1 MGVDPVARP
10 VSGGTR
16 RVRRPAGRPPAQDRL
31 MFEDIPRPG
40 LWKRLLLGGFLVVF
54 AAAGATAVAAFHEVD
69 KVVQALELG
78 TELKLGKNTLA
89 QTDPGKPQTLLI
101 LGSDRR
107 PRANGEG
114 ASGARSDTIML
125 VRLNPDKDATAIM
138 SLPRDLKV
146 QIPGHGVEK
155 INAAY
160 EYGGPALTLQTVK
173 RLTGLPINHV
183 INVTFKGFWRAVNAI
198 GCVYA
203 DVDRDY
209 FNESAEFA
217 YINIDPGYQRLC
229 ARQALQYVRF
239 RHYDTDLV
247 RSARQ
252 QDFLRQMKQQVTY
265 TDLISNRDRL
275 VKIFGRNTATDSDLR
290 SRSEVLRLLK
300 LAVFSAG
307 QPIQEIH
314 FEGEIGPSFVEA
326 SDAQVKKLVQQ
337 FLKVEDSPGPR
348 GTAPGERPA
357 RKPRRKRR
365 AQPLN
370 LYDASVTGKEQALQA
385 VQAGA
390 GGSLPVYYPTLLRNS
405 SQFAQPP
412 RVYKLMGTDGKCYGD
427 FRMVVRRTDA
437 NGEYYGLQGT
447 TWKNP
452 PILDSPSETR
462 KVGRREFKLFF
473 AGDRLRLVAWQT
485 PKATYWI
492 SNTLLQTLDKKQM
505 MGIAR
510 STKRCC

>member
-1 MGVDPVARP
+1 
-10 VSGGTR
+10 
-16 RVRRPAGRPPAQDRL
+16 
-31 MFEDIPRPG
+31 MFEDLPRPG

-69 KVVQALELG
+69 KVVSALELG

-89 QTDPGKPQTLLI
+89 TTDPGQPQTILI

-107 PRANGEG
+107 PRQNGEG

-125 VRLNPDKDATAIM
+125 VRLNPEKDATAIM

-146 QIPGHGVEK
+146 RIPGHGVDK

-160 EYGGPALTLQTVK
+160 EIGGPALTFQTVK
-173 RLTGLPINHV
+173 QLTGLSINHV
-183 INVTFKGFWRAVNAI
+183 VNVTFRGFWRAVNAI
-198 GCVYA
+198 GCVYT

-209 FNESAEFA
+209 FNDSAEFT

-229 ARQALQYVRF
+229 ARQALQYVRY
-239 RHYDTDLV
+239 RHTDTDLV

-265 TDLISNRDRL
+265 TELIDNRDRL
-275 VKIFGRNTATDSDLR
+275 VKIFGRNTATDATLR

-326 SDAQVKKLVQQ
+326 SNRQVKKLVQQ
-337 FLKVEDSPGPR
+337 FLNVQDSPGPR
-348 GTAPGERPA
+348 GEAPEKRPA
-357 RKPRRKRR
+357 RKPKRR
-365 AQPLN
+365 QRRVDRSIGV
-370 LYDASVTGKEQALQA
+370 YDATALGEDQGLQA

-390 GGSLPVYYPTLLRNS
+390 GGSLPVLYPTLLRNS
-405 SQFAQPP
+405 SQFSQPP
-412 RVYKLMGTDGKCYGD
+412 RVYKLMDPDGKRYGAY
-427 FRMVVRRTDA
+427 RMVMNRTDA

-452 PILDSPSETR
+452 PILDKPTEKRT
-462 KVGRREFKLFF
+462 VGGRQYELHF
-473 AGDRLRLVAWQT
+473 AGDRLRLVAWRT
-485 PKATYWI
+485 PKAAYWV
-492 SNTLLQTLDKKQM
+492 SNTLLQTLTKKQM
-505 MGIAR
+505 MAIAR
-510 STKRCC
+510 STRRCC

>member
-1 MGVDPVARP
+1 
-10 VSGGTR
+10 
-16 RVRRPAGRPPAQDRL
+16 
-31 MFEDIPRPG
+31 MFQDIPRPG

-54 AAAGATAVAAFHEVD
+54 AAAAATAVAAFHEVD
-69 KVVQALELG
+69 KVVEALELG
-78 TELKLGKNTLA
+78 PELKLGKNTLA

-107 PRANGEG
+107 PKQNGEG

-125 VRLNPDKDATAIM
+125 VRLNPDKKATAIM

-146 QIPGHGVEK
+146 NIPGHGVNK

-160 EYGGPALTLQTVK
+160 EFGGPALTLQTVK
-173 RLTGLPINHV
+173 QLTGLPVNHV

-198 GCVYA
+198 GCVYS
-203 DVDRDY
+203 DIDRDY
-209 FNESAEFA
+209 FNDSAEFTF
-217 YINIDPGYQRLC
+217 IDIDPGYQRLC

-265 TDLISNRDRL
+265 TKLIDNRDRL
-275 VKIFGRNTATDSDLR
+275 MKIFGRNTSTDSGLR
-290 SRSEVLRLLK
+290 SSKEVLRLVK
-300 LAVFSAG
+300 LAYFSAG

-314 FEGEIGPSFVEA
+314 FEGEIGPSYVEA

-337 FLKVEDSPGPR
+337 FLRVEDSPGPR
-348 GTAPGERPA
+348 GQAPDERPA
-357 RKPRRKRR
+357 RKPKRR
-365 AQPLN
+365 QRKPDSSIGV
-370 LYDASVTGKEQALQA
+370 YDATGAGEDQGLQA

-390 GGSLPVYYPTLLRNS
+390 GGSLPVWYPTLLLNS

-412 RVYKLMGTDGKCYGD
+412 RVYKLRGTNRKRYGAY
-427 FRMVVRRTDA
+427 RMVMRRTNA

-447 TWKNP
+447 TWKDP
-452 PILDSPSETR
+452 PILDDPTEKR
-462 KVGRREFKLFF
+462 RVGGREYELHF
-473 AGDRLRLVAWQT
+473 AGDRLRLVAWRT
-485 PKATYWI
+485 PKAAYWI
-492 SNTLLQTLDKKQM
+492 SNTLLQTLTKKQM
-505 MGIAR
+505 MAIAR
-510 STKRCC
+510 SARRCC

>member
-1 MGVDPVARP
+1 
-10 VSGGTR
+10 
-16 RVRRPAGRPPAQDRL
+16 

-40 LWKRLLLGGFLVVF
+40 LWKRLLIGSFLCIF
-54 AAAGATAVAAFHEVD
+54 AAAAATAVAAFHEVD
-69 KVVQALELG
+69 KIVSALEVNP
-78 TELKLGKNTLA
+78 ELKLGKDTLA
-89 QTDPGKPQTLLI
+89 ITDPGEAQTLLI
-101 LGSDRR
+101 LGSDQR
-107 PRANGEG
+107 PKNNVEG
-114 ASGARSDTIML
+114 GSGARSDTIML
-125 VRLNPDKDATAIM
+125 VRLNPHKEATAIM

-146 QIPGHGVEK
+146 NIPGHGVDK
-155 INAAY
+155 INASY
-160 EYGGPALTLQTVK
+160 EIGGPKLTVDTVK
-173 RLTGLPINHV
+173 QLTGLPINHV

-198 GCVYA
+198 GCVYT

-209 FNESAEFA
+209 YNDSAEFT

-229 ARQALQYVRF
+229 ARKALQYVRF

-265 TDLISNRDRL
+265 TDLISKRNRL
-275 VKIFGRNTATDSDLR
+275 VKIFGRNTATDGALR

-300 LAVFSAG
+300 LALFSATK
-307 QPIQEIH
+307 PIQEIH
-314 FEGEIGPSFVEA
+314 FEGEIGPSYVEA
-326 SDAQVKKLVQQ
+326 SNAQVKKLVQR
-337 FLKVEDSPGPR
+337 FLDVKESPGPR
-348 GTAPGERPA
+348 GKAPGERPA
-357 RKPRRKRR
+357 RKPKRKQKRS
-365 AQPLN
+365 AESLN
-370 LYDASVTGKEQALQA
+370 LYDASVTGKDQALQA

-390 GGSLPVYYPTLLRNS
+390 GGSLPVYYPTLLLNS
-405 SQFAQPP
+405 SQFDQPP
-412 RVYKLMGTDGKCYGD
+412 RVYKLMGTDGKRYGA
-427 FRMVVRRTDA
+427 FRMVVRRTNA

-462 KVGRREFKLFF
+462 KVGGREFKLFF
-473 AGDRLRLVAWQT
+473 AGDRLRLVAWTT

-505 MGIAR
+505 MSIAR